1 MAPSIAKRLLV
12 WVIGTR
18 VPEKPMFVNG
28 SLWSGGMV
36 FNTRMIQLQ
45 GRLFLDFTLRA
56 ETGIHIGGSPGILS
70 IGNVDNPVVRNPM
83 NSQPYIPGSSL
94 RGKMRAQLEKHHGL
108 AQNHEIGQVRIHM
121 CRSEEEYQQSALC
134 QVFGIPGGER
144 YRYARPSRLLVRDA
158 PLSPQSAEEL
168 SRLRTDMPFTE
179 IKWEAAIDRVTSV
192 ATPRQQE
199 RVPAGAEFC
208 GSLVFSLYSFNQHQR
223 ERDLS
228 ELALFTTVLEGL
240 ELVQEDYL
248 GGLGSRGSG
257 KVSFNHLTLTLK
269 QNKRYGEPDEFL
281 RAETLHE
288 LQKSWADLLGR
299 LLET

>member
-1 MAPSIAKRLLV
+1 MTTQ
-12 WVIGTR
+12 TR
-18 VPEKPMFVNG
+18 I
-28 SLWSGGMV
+28 
-36 FNTRMIQLQ
+36 IQLQ

-56 ETGIHIGGSPGILS
+56 ETGLHIGGSPGLLA
-70 IGNVDNPVVRNPM
+70 IGNVDNPVVRNPL

-108 AQNHEIGQVRIHM
+108 AQNHEIGQIRMHM
-121 CRSEEEYQQSALC
+121 CRGEEDYHHSAVC
-134 QVFGIPGGER
+134 QVFGVPGGER
-144 YRYARPSRLLVRDA
+144 YRYARPSRLIVRDA

-168 SRLRTDMPFTE
+168 ARLRTDMPFTE

-208 GSLVFSLYSFNQHQR
+208 GSLVFNLYSFNQHQR
-223 ERDLS
+223 EQDLT

-257 KVSFNHLTLTLK
+257 KVSFDHLTLRLK
-269 QNKRYGEPDEFL
+269 QNKRYEQPDEVL
-281 RAETLHE
+281 HAGTLPE
-288 LQKSWADLLGR
+288 LQASWDGLLGR
-299 LLET
+299 LLGA